1 MIGPGSLVAAA
12 LLTLLNYLVL
22 TCFDQLAFVSLGLRG
37 SRWRIGIVSF
47 LGYAVSNCVSPAIV
61 SGSAVRYR
69 YYSRWGLTAEQIA
82 RVVVFYSSTFWLGLL
97 VLGGATLV
105 TAPAPALVAMVPGPW
120 LALFGAALFLLAGAY
135 AAIPILRG
143 SPVRV
148 GRWEFPVPRWSTVG
162 AQFVLST
169 LDWLLAAAV
178 LWVLLPTPRPG
189 LMQTGS
195 AFVGAQLVGLVS
207 HVPGGIGV
215 FESLMLLFM
224 RPSLTPSQMAPALIA
239 FRAIYYFAP
248 FAVAVTAIALDESR
262 RNRSALGRAGSLVAS
277 IGAWVTPKLLAAA
290 TFVAGTMLILS
301 GATPAIGSRLAWV
314 ARFVP
319 FPLLEI
325 SHFLGSVVGVALLF
339 LARAVARRID
349 AAWTLSAAGVAAGII
364 TSLLKGGDYEEAVLL
379 ALLLC
384 GLLASRQRFDRK
396 AALFDAPGS
405 GSWFIGVTAVV
416 AASIF
421 LGTFAFRHVDYS
433 HQLWWRFAIDGDAP
447 RFLRASVGAGVTI
460 LAFGLRHL
468 LKPAPPQVR
477 MPEESDL
484 DEAGGIIE
492 RQPSVSSNLA
502 FMGDKALL
510 WNAERTGFVMY
521 AVRGRTWV
529 ALHDPVGP
537 RATVPALIRAFL
549 QRVDKF
555 GGVPVFYEVRPEF
568 LHHYTDMGFALVKIG
583 EEAMVPLDR
592 FTLEGRARKGLRAT
606 MNRLDRE
613 GVTFRMLAASEV
625 PARADELRDISD
637 EWLLHKHAAEKG
649 FSLGFFD
656 PAYLERF
663 PLAVL
668 EREGRIEAFA
678 NVWAST
684 GREQLSVDLTRY
696 RASAPACT
704 MEGLL
709 LHLMRWGHCRGYA
722 RFSLGMAP
730 LSGLEASTL
739 SPPWTPVVRY
749 LYEHGEG
756 FYNFQGLR
764 AYKEKFDPEWEP
776 RYLAYPGRLALAR
789 VVADVS
795 ALIAGGYR
803 RIFFKAS

>member
-1 MIGPGSLVAAA
+1 VVGRGSLVAAA
-12 LLTLLNYLVL
+12 LLTLLNYAVL
-22 TCFDQLAFVSLGLRG
+22 TCFDQLAFSSLGLRA
-37 SRWRIGIVSF
+37 SRWRVGIVSF

-97 VLGGATLV
+97 VLGGAALV
-105 TAPAPALVAMVPGPW
+105 TAPAPALTAMVPGPW
-120 LALFGAALFLLAGAY
+120 LALSGAVLFLLAGAY
-135 AAIPILRG
+135 AAVPILRG
-143 SPVRV
+143 APVRV
-148 GRWEFPVPRWSTVG
+148 GRWEFPVPHRSTVV
-162 AQFVLST
+162 AQFMLST
-169 LDWLLAAAV
+169 LDWVLAASV
-178 LWVLLPTPRPG
+178 LWVLLPAPRPG
-189 LMQTGS
+189 FMQTGG
-195 AFVGAQLVGLVS
+195 AFVGAQLIGLAS

-224 RPSLTPSQMAPALIA
+224 RPSLAPSQMAPALVA
-239 FRAIYYFAP
+239 YRTIYYLAP
-248 FAVAVTAIALDESR
+248 FALAMTAIAVDESR
-262 RNRSALGRAGSLVAS
+262 RGRSAIGRAGSLAAS
-277 IGAWVTPKLLAAA
+277 IGAWVTPKLLAGA
-290 TFVAGTMLILS
+290 TFVAGTILILS
-301 GATPAIGSRLAWV
+301 GATPAIGSRLSWV

-319 FPLLEI
+319 FALLEA
-325 SHFLGSVVGVALLF
+325 SHFLGSIVGVGLLF

-349 AAWTLSAAGVAAGII
+349 AAWTLSVAGVAAGVV
-364 TSLLKGGDYEEAVLL
+364 TSLLKGGDYEEAGLL
-379 ALLLC
+379 AILLC
-384 GLLASRQRFDRK
+384 GLLASRHRFDRK
-396 AALFDAPGS
+396 AALFDTPGS
-405 GSWFIGVTAVV
+405 GSWFIGVIAVV

-421 LGTFAFRHVDYS
+421 LGTFAFRHVNYS
-433 HQLWWRFAIDGDAP
+433 NELWWRFALDADAP

-468 LKPAPPQVR
+468 LKPAPPDLR
-477 MPEESDL
+477 MPGEADL
-484 DEAGGIIE
+484 AQAEHIIG
-492 RQPSVSSNLA
+492 RQPCVSSNLA

-510 WNAERTGFVMY
+510 WNADRSGFVMY

-537 RATVPALIRAFL
+537 AAAIPALIRAFL
-549 QRVDKF
+549 ERVDKF

-568 LHHYTDMGFALVKIG
+568 LHRYTDIGFALVKIG

-592 FTLEGRARKGLRAT
+592 FTLEGGSRKGLRST
-606 MNRLDRE
+606 INRLERE
-613 GVTFRMLAASEV
+613 GVSFRTLPGSEV
-625 PARADELRDISD
+625 RARAAELREVSND
-637 EWLLHKHAAEKG
+637 WLFHKHAAEKG

-668 EREGRIEAFA
+668 ERHGRIEAFA
-678 NVWAST
+678 NVWAS
-684 GREQLSVDLTRY
+684 GGQELSVDLTRY
-696 RASAPACT
+696 RASAPVCA
-704 MEGLL
+704 MEGLFVHL
-709 LHLMRWGHCRGYA
+709 LRWGQQHGYG
-722 RFSLGMAP
+722 RFSLGVAP
-730 LSGLEASTL
+730 LSGLEPSTL

-749 LYEHGEG
+749 LYEHGEA